1 MMAAK
6 DSRRKKEFVN
16 KKIQGKLLV
25 RLAVYWIV
33 YHVMLWHAMFLY
45 RFMHYRGELLA
56 GGRSLSFSQLYS
68 QFVETHFSLIVCAV
82 LVFPVILWDML
93 KLTHKV
99 AGPLVRF
106 QHALRQLGRG
116 EYVERISLR
125 KGDLLTDYQ
134 DAFNEFLDQTQQRES
149 SSMPATAT
157 GDEAASVCETEGE
170 RLIEQLRE
178 MNRQSE
184 LYLEADEEEAL
195 ADEQLALTATTDD
208 AESSPD

>member
-6 DSRRKKEFVN
+6 DHRRKKEFVN

-45 RFMHYRGELLA
+45 RFMYYRGEVLA

-93 KLTHKV
+93 KLSHKV

-134 DAFNEFLDQTQQRES
+134 DAFNEFLDQTQQREK
-149 SSMPATAT
+149 PATAT
-157 GDEAASVCETEGE
+157 GDDAASVCETEGE

-178 MNRQSE
+178 INQQTE

-195 ADEQLALTATTDD
+195 ADDQHMLTAATDD
-208 AESSPD
+208 AESSLD